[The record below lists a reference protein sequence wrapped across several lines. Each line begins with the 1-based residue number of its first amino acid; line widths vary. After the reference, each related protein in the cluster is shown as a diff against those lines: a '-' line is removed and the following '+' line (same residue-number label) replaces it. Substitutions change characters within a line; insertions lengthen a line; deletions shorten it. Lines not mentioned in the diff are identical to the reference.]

1 MANSLYDPARE
12 KYLTGEFNW
21 SADDIRVALVSTSAG
36 DNPYTFNASHEFL
49 DSIHPNAI
57 RSQSGAL
64 ENKAVGDGKAQAD
77 NITFTAVE
85 GAEAGALVIYVH
97 NADPAAAALIAYL
110 DTGVG
115 LPVLPNGGDIYIT
128 WGDYIFQI

>member
-1 MANSLYDPARE
+1 MANLLYDPARE
-12 KYLTGEFNW
+12 KFLTGDINW
-21 SADDIRVALVSTSAG
+21 LTDDIRVALVSTSEG
-36 DNPYTFNASHEFL
+36 DNPYTVNASHAFL
-49 DSIHPNAI
+49 DSVHANAI
-57 RSQSGAL
+57 RSQVGPL
-64 ENKAVGDGKAQAD
+64 ENKGADDGKASAD
-77 NITFTAVE
+77 NITFPAVD